1 MTEHQDTERIVISQA
16 TQILQQLSRGD
27 QTQREELF
35 AVVYDDLRKVAE
47 GYVRRERPGPDLQ
60 ATDVVH
66 EVYLRLIDQKS
77 VSWQDRSHFFA
88 IGAHV
93 MRHVLVDNARKRMA
107 EKRGGKAQQI
117 SMDLVEK
124 QITVSPNSET
134 DVLAVDN
141 AIALLAE
148 SNEQR
153 SQIVELRFFG
163 GLKVEEIAVALGVSK
178 STVEREWRVARAWL
192 RRELSPSTL

>member
-47 GYVRRERPGPDLQ
+47 GYVRREKPGPDLQ